1 MSEQYTYAVARI
13 HAKESSMLSTQDMER
28 LMSAAG
34 FNEAVGILA
43 EKGYDTTESKG
54 SDEILACEREKTHKL
69 ISELVG
75 DMSAFDI
82 FFLENDFQN
91 LKAAVKSA
99 VSSEA
104 GGNIYVNDGTVS
116 KELIDSAVKNREFD
130 KLPEFLR
137 DIAEKALKALLETN
151 DGGLCD
157 LMIDRAYLEQLLK
170 KGQKS
175 DSEMV
180 KRYAELY
187 TAMSDIRIAVRG
199 CRLEKSREFFK
210 RSLVECKTLSADSL
224 AEAAAKSMDDLYDY
238 LQMTDYSAAV
248 EVIKESYVAFEK
260 WCDDKIMDEL
270 RKEKYNNFTIGP
282 IAAYIL
288 AKEAELKAVGLILT
302 AKQNNL
308 EMSVIRERL
317 RELYV

>member
-13 HAKESSMLSTQDMER
+13 HAKESSMLSSQDMER

-43 EKGYDTTESKG
+43 EKGYDTTDSTA
-54 SDEILACEREKTHKL
+54 SDEILSREREKTYKL

-99 VSSEA
+99 VTSET
-104 GGNIYVNDGTVS
+104 GGNVYVSGGTVS
-116 KELIDSAVKNREFD
+116 AELIDSAVKTREFD
-130 KLPEFLR
+130 KLPEFLG

-157 LMIDRAYLEQLLK
+157 LMIDKAYLERLLK
-170 KGQKS
+170 KGRES

-180 KRYAELY
+180 RRYAELY

-224 AEAAAKSMDDLYDY
+224 AEAAAKGMDDLYEY
-238 LQMTDYSAAV
+238 LMTTDYSVAV
-248 EVIKESYVAFEK
+248 DVIKESYVAFEK

-270 RKEKYNNFTIGP
+270 RKEKFNNFTIGP

-288 AKEAELKAVGLILT
+288 AKETELKAVGLILT

>member
-34 FNEAVGILA
+34 FSEAAGILA
-43 EKGYDTTESKG
+43 EKGYDTTDG
-54 SDEILACEREKTHKL
+54 TASDEILSREREKTYKL

-99 VSSEA
+99 LTSEA
-104 GGNIYVNDGTVS
+104 GGNIYVSGGTVS
-116 KELIDSAVKNREFD
+116 KDLIDFAVRNREFD

-137 DIAEKALKALLETN
+137 EIAEKALKTLLETN

-157 LMIDRAYLEQLLK
+157 LMIDKAYLERLLK
-170 KGQKS
+170 KGQQS
-175 DSEMV
+175 DNEMV
-180 KRYAELY
+180 RRYTELY
-187 TAMSDIRIAVRG
+187 AAMSDIRIAVRG

-224 AEAAAKSMDDLYDY
+224 AEAAAKSMDDLYEY
-238 LQMTDYSAAV
+238 LMTTDYSDAV

-260 WCDDKIMDEL
+260 WCDDKVMYEL
-270 RKEKYNNFTIGP
+270 RKEKSNNFTIGP
-282 IAAYIL
+282 IAAFIL
-288 AKEAELKAVGLILT
+288 AKETELKAVGLILT

>member
-13 HAKESSMLSTQDMER
+13 HANESSMLSTQDMER
-28 LMSAAG
+28 LMSSAG
-34 FNEAVGILA
+34 FNEALGVLA
-43 EKGYDTTESKG
+43 EKGYDTTDVGS
-54 SDEILACEREKTHKL
+54 SDEILARERKKTYKL

-99 VSSEA
+99 VTSEA
-104 GGNIYVNDGTVS
+104 SQNIYVSGGTVS
-116 KELIDSAVKNREFD
+116 KELIDSAVKTREFD

-137 DIAEKALKALLETN
+137 DIAEKALKTLLETS

-157 LMIDRAYLEQLLK
+157 LMIDKAYLERLLEQ
-170 KGQKS
+170 GQKS
-175 DSEMV
+175 NSKMV
-180 KRYAELY
+180 RQYAELY

-199 CRLEKSREFFK
+199 CRLEKNREFFK

-224 AEAAAKSMDDLYDY
+224 AESSAKSMDDLFEY
-238 LQMTDYSAAV
+238 LLTTDYSDAV
-248 EVIKESYVAFEK
+248 DVIKESYIAFEK
-260 WCDDKIMDEL
+260 WCDDKVMYEL
-270 RKEKYNNFTIGP
+270 RKEKSNNFTIGP

-288 AKEAELKAVGLILT
+288 AKETELKAVGLILT

>member
-34 FNEAVGILA
+34 FNEAVGILS
-43 EKGYDTTESKG
+43 EKGYDTTESKA
-54 SDEILACEREKTHKL
+54 SDEILAREREKTHKL

-104 GGNIYVNDGTVS
+104 GGNIYVSGGTVS

-137 DIAEKALKALLETN
+137 DIAEKSLKALLETN

-170 KGQKS
+170 KGQES
-175 DSEMV
+175 DCEMV
-180 KRYAELY
+180 RRYAEIY
-187 TAMSDIRIAVRG
+187 TAMSNIRIAVRG

-224 AEAAAKSMDDLYDY
+224 AEASAKSLDDLYDY
-238 LQMTDYSAAV
+238 LMTTDYSDAV
-248 EVIKESYVAFEK
+248 EIIKESYVAFEK
-260 WCDDKIMDEL
+260 WCDDKVMAEL
-270 RKEKYNNFTIGP
+270 RKEKSNNFTIGP

>member
-28 LMSAAG
+28 LMSSAG
-34 FNEAVGILA
+34 FTEAVGILA
-43 EKGYDTTESKG
+43 EKGYDTTESRS
-54 SDEILACEREKTHKL
+54 SDEILAREREKTYKL
-69 ISELVG
+69 IAELVG

-99 VSSEA
+99 VSSDA
-104 GGNIYVNDGTVS
+104 GGNIYVSGGTVS

-137 DIAEKALKALLETN
+137 DIAEKALKTLLETN

-170 KGQKS
+170 KGHES

-180 KRYAELY
+180 RRYAELY

-210 RSLVECKTLSADSL
+210 RSLVECKSLSADSL
-224 AEAAAKSMDDLYDY
+224 AEASAKSMDDLYDY
-238 LQMTDYSAAV
+238 LLTTDYSDAV
-248 EVIKESYVAFEK
+248 EVVKESYVAFEK
-260 WCDDKIMDEL
+260 WCDDKVMDEL
-270 RKEKYNNFTIGP
+270 RKEKSNNFTIGP

>member
-34 FNEAVGILA
+34 FNEAVSILA
-43 EKGYDTTESKG
+43 EKGYDTTESKASG
-54 SDEILACEREKTHKL
+54 EILAREREKTHKF

-104 GGNIYVNDGTVS
+104 GGNIYVNGGTVS

-175 DSEMV
+175 NSEMV

-248 EVIKESYVAFEK
+248 EVIKVSYVAFEK
-260 WCDDKIMDEL
+260 WCDDKIMEEL